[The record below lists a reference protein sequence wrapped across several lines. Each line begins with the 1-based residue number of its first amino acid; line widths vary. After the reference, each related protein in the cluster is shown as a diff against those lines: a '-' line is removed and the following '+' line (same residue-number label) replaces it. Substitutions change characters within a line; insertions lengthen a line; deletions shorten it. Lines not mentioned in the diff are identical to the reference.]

1 MGVEAPMG
9 WILGVDF
16 NGCVFLGIIIF
27 WTRVSL
33 LSGDNFVCGH
43 SKVFFL
49 CFSGEI
55 KIFTSKHL
63 ISSWDH
69 FLDHITLMPLFVN
82 LLGRWISD
90 RALRIL
96 FD

>member
-1 MGVEAPMG
+1 MGVEALMG

-16 NGCVFLGIIIF
+16 NGC
-27 WTRVSL
+27 
-33 LSGDNFVCGH
+33 LSGYNYFLDKGFYPQRGQFCVWTQQ
-43 SKVFFL
+43 SFFL